1 MDSGAITDTQ
11 ITASSQWKVNYGARQ
26 GRLHYKK
33 VPGTS
38 GGWSSGAN
46 DLNQWFQV
54 DLGQYTT
61 VTGIATQGTQSHDE
75 YVTAYK
81 LQYSDDGVTFQFYKA
96 SPLEAEKVHLT
107 SFIVS
112 IFKTSLVIWSKHKI

>member
-1 MDSGAITDTQ
+1 MDSRAITDAQ
-11 ITASSQWKVNYGARQ
+11 ITASSQYNGNTRARQ
-26 GRLHYKK
+26 GRLHYKEL
-33 VPGTS
+33 GRTS
-38 GGWSSGAN
+38 GSWSSRAN

-61 VTGIATQGTQSHDE
+61 VTGIATQGRQRHDQ

-96 SPLEAEKVHLT
+96 SPLEAEKVYLA
-107 SFIVS
+107 SSIVS
-112 IFKTSLVIWSKHKI
+112 IFKTLIGIWSEHKI